1 MDGEKRCARCGRV
14 REDHSFNGACYGV
27 CGQFVEPKP
36 TSNERVTVGYEI
48 NEALTQYLDA
58 TDRRSKEEAE
68 FRPMNKHL
76 SVLHNPPPI
85 AFDAPHIAAS
95 TMKGCRLPSF
105 EQVNAWITMEKDFP
119 ELKGMD
125 A

>member
-1 MDGEKRCARCGRV
+1 V

-68 FRPMNKHL
+68 FKLRGILWDNKAGIVAYLL
-76 SVLHNPPPI
+76 S
-85 AFDAPHIAAS
+85 
-95 TMKGCRLPSF
+95 
-105 EQVNAWITMEKDFP
+105 
-119 ELKGMD
+119 
-125 A
+125 